1 MTATTSRPD
10 APAHASAQEAP
21 AQDAPT
27 QDAPAQ
33 TSVPAAAH
41 TATPGA
47 GPTEQTPWTRWWVLA
62 LVVPTAALA
71 LGTAAWMGASGY
83 AALSRGYPGQLTSLA
98 STTLR
103 VVADLSA
110 AVMAGALAHLTLL
123 RARTG
128 AQRLELAGAFELRV
142 LRASSAVA
150 ALGALAAA
158 VVDAGDA
165 SGQSLARALDPT
177 ALPVLLTSADL
188 PRAWLVVFV
197 AALTVHL
204 LSWGASRFEHLL
216 LPAMLTAVCLLA
228 PVVVTAVLVGPWHDV
243 GSDAAIITTLV
254 SAAALG
260 ALAVAGLRA
269 AVGRPLPRAQ
279 LGRLGLLLVVGAPVA
294 MAYEVVVL
302 VFFSAGDPLSSGATG
317 LLGLVRLAALG
328 AATVVG
334 VRLRRLA
341 ADGGG
346 AVGDDLAR
354 LPGVG
359 SLLGVGTAVAAVFLG
374 AGVAMTRVPP
384 PQYFVPTSIQQVF
397 LGYDVVR
404 APTAAVLAGDWRVN
418 LLLTTI
424 AVVAV
429 AAYALGF
436 ARLRRRGD
444 AWPVSRLAAWTGG
457 WAVIVLV
464 TSTGLGKY
472 SAASFSLHMLVHMC
486 LTMLGPLLMV
496 LAGPMTLALR
506 ATRPADR
513 EAAAGLHEWAV
524 GLLHS
529 RYLRVLSNPLLVF
542 VVFVGSYYLLYL
554 TPLFGE
560 AMRFHWSHQAMN
572 LHFIASGYLFYGL
585 VVGLDQ
591 PPHPLPHLGR
601 LGFVLAA
608 MPFHAFF
615 AVAVM
620 ASSSVIA
627 QTYYEYLGRTWD
639 TDLLRDQ
646 YVGGGIAWA
655 AGEIPLL
662 LVVLALAYQWSR
674 QDAREAKRRDRR
686 ADRALAVREA
696 GGGSGGEDDV
706 DAYNQ
711 MLARLAEQDRR
722 GAR

>member
-1 MTATTSRPD
+1 MTATTSRPA
-10 APAHASAQEAP
+10 APAVA
-21 AQDAPT
+21 DA
-27 QDAPAQ
+27 
-33 TSVPAAAH
+33 VVGVAAAR
-41 TATPGA
+41 PGR
-47 GPTEQTPWTRWWVLA
+47 GPWTSWWVL
-62 LVVPTAALA
+62 LLLVPTAALA
-71 LGTAAWMGASGY
+71 LGTATWMGADGY
-83 AALSRGYPGQLTSLA
+83 AELARGYPGQVTALA
-98 STTLR
+98 STALR
-103 VVADLSA
+103 TVADLSA
-110 AVMAGALAHLTLL
+110 VLMAGALAHLTLL
-123 RARTG
+123 RARARRG
-128 AQRLELAGAFELRV
+128 RLEIAGAFELRV
-142 LRASSAVA
+142 LRAAAAVA
-150 ALGALAAA
+150 ALAALAAA

-177 ALPVLLTSADL
+177 ALPTLLTGAYL
-188 PRAWLVVFV
+188 PVAWLVVFA

-204 LSWGASRFEHLL
+204 LSYGASRFEHLL
-216 LPAMLTAVCLLA
+216 VPALLTAVCLLA

-243 GSDAAIITTLV
+243 GTDAATLTTL
-254 SAAALG
+254 AAAAATG
-260 ALAVAGLRA
+260 ALAVAGLRC
-269 AVGRPLPRAQ
+269 AVGRPLARAA
-279 LGRLGLLLVVGAPVA
+279 LARTGLLVVVAAPVA
-294 MAYEVVVL
+294 MAFQVVVL
-302 VFFSAGDPLSSGATG
+302 AFFSAGDPLGSGATG
-317 LLGLVRLAALG
+317 LLGLVRLATLG

-341 ADGGG
+341 AADAADGAPDSAG
-346 AVGDDLAR
+346 AGLLGPADDLAAR
-354 LPGVG
+354 PGVAP
-359 SLLGVGTAVAAVFLG
+359 LLAAGTAVAAVFLG

-397 LGYDVVR
+397 LGYDVPR
-404 APTAAVLAGDWRVN
+404 APGAAVLLGDWRVN
-418 LLLTTI
+418 LLLTTL

-444 AWPVSRLAAWTGG
+444 AWPTSRLVAWVSG
-457 WAVIVLV
+457 WAVVVLV

-472 SAASFSLHMLVHMC
+472 SAASFSLHMLVHMS

-496 LAGPMTLALR
+496 LAGPTTLALR
-506 ATRPADR
+506 ATTPAPR
-513 EAAAGLHEWAV
+513 EGGAGLHEWVVAV
-524 GLLHS
+524 LRS
-529 RYLRVLSNPLLVF
+529 RWLRVLSTPLLVF

-560 AMRFHWSHQAMN
+560 AMRFHWAHQVMN

-585 VVGLDQ
+585 VVGVDQ

-620 ASSSVIA
+620 SSSSVIA

-655 AGEIPLL
+655 AGEVPLL
-662 LVVLALAYQWSR
+662 LVVLALAHQWSR

-686 ADRALAVREA
+686 ADRAQAVREA
-696 GGGSGGEDDV
+696 GGGTGGEDDV

-711 MLARLAEQDRR
+711 MLARLAEHDRR
-722 GAR
+722 SAR

>member
-10 APAHASAQEAP
+10 APAQTQTQALAPVTGPGPTTGPAP
-21 AQDAPT
+21 AQGQGQA
-27 QDAPAQ
+27 
-33 TSVPAAAH
+33 
-41 TATPGA
+41 
-47 GPTEQTPWTRWWVLA
+47 PWTRWWVLA
-62 LVVPTAALA
+62 LVVPTAVLA
-71 LGTAAWMGASGY
+71 LGTAARMGASGY
-83 AALSRGYPGQLTSLA
+83 AELSRGYPGQLTALT

-110 AVMAGALAHLTLL
+110 VVMAGALAHLTLL

-150 ALGALAAA
+150 ALTALAAA

-177 ALPVLLTSADL
+177 ALPTLLTGTYL
-188 PRAWLVVFV
+188 PMAWLVVFV

-204 LSWGASRFEHLL
+204 LTYGASRFEHLL
-216 LPAMLTAVCLLA
+216 LPAVLTALCLLA

-243 GSDAAIITTLV
+243 GTDAAIITTLV
-254 SAAALG
+254 SAGALG

-294 MAYEVVVL
+294 MAYEVVVV

-328 AATVVG
+328 AATTVG
-334 VRLRRLA
+334 VRLRRVAAGEGGA

-346 AVGDDLAR
+346 AAGDDLAQR
-354 LPGVG
+354 PGVG
-359 SLLGVGTAVAAVFLG
+359 PLLGAGTVVAAVFLG

-397 LGYDVVR
+397 LGYDVTR
-404 APTAAVLAGDWRVN
+404 APTAAVLVGDWRVN
-418 LLLTTI
+418 LLLATI
-424 AVVAV
+424 AAVAV
-429 AAYALGF
+429 AAYAVGF

-444 AWPVSRLAAWTGG
+444 AWPLSRLVAWTGG

-464 TSTGLGKY
+464 TSTGLGRY
-472 SAASFSLHMLVHMC
+472 SSASFSLHMLVHMC

-506 ATRPADR
+506 ATRPARRDQP
-513 EAAAGLHEWAV
+513 AGPHEWAV
-524 GLLHS
+524 AVLQS

-585 VVGLDQ
+585 VVGVDQ

-627 QTYYEYLGRTWD
+627 QTYYDYLGRTWD
-639 TDLLRDQ
+639 TDLLHDQ

-655 AGEIPLL
+655 AGEVPLL

-722 GAR
+722 SAR